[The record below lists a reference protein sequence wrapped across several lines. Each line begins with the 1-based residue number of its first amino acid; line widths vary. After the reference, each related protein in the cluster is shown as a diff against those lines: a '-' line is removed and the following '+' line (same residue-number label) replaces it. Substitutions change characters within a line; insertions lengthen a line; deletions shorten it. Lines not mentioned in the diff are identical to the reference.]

1 MSFAW
6 DSRAAK
12 LDGFFSGR
20 PPSFTFFTFFLPP
33 SFTLGTLG
41 GFGALGILGGLGG
54 FGGLVAFFLASL
66 SWGGVDKWVGDIGS
80 SGSEGADG
88 GSSAG
93 GLELLNSL
101 FMALVAFWMKKKMH
115 NYKATFYF
123 TINISLLTPI
133 KAAKWNM
140 QAKFR

>member
-6 DSRAAK
+6 DSRAAR
-12 LDGFFSGR
+12 LEGFFSGR

-54 FGGLVAFFLASL
+54 FGGLVAFFLAGL
-66 SWGGVDKWVGDIGS
+66 SRGGVDIWDGDIGS

-101 FMALVAFWMKKKMH
+101 FMALVAFW
-115 NYKATFYF
+115 T
-123 TINISLLTPI
+123 TEETPLSGCLP
-133 KAAKWNM
+133 
-140 QAKFR
+140 